1 MAEATDQTP
10 AWAAT
15 AGALEAARR
24 GFRVA
29 FSVPGFVLF
38 ATSIGFGALARDLD
52 VTFIETL
59 TLAAVIYATPAQ
71 VVLIDQLAR
80 GAALLTVAFSV
91 SLTAVRLLPMTV
103 TLMPLVRDDKRPLW
117 LHLIAVHFC
126 AITAWIEGHRRLPHL
141 PKHLRLPFFVGLGAG
156 LVVMTVSGSGVG
168 HVLAGTLPGA
178 LSAALLFAT
187 PLYFLLSLLG
197 NARVLAD
204 RLAVVLGALLGPAFY
219 ILVPGLDLFLAG
231 VIGGTAGH
239 FAARKWGR
247 R

>member
-1 MAEATDQTP
+1 MAEGTDETP

-15 AGALEAARR
+15 ASGTEAARQ
-24 GFRVA
+24 GFRAA

-52 VTFIETL
+52 VSFLETL
-59 TLAAVIYATPAQ
+59 TLAVIIYATPAQ
-71 VVLIDQLAR
+71 VVMIDQLAR
-80 GAALLTVAFSV
+80 GAAVLTVAFSV

-103 TLMPLVRDDKRPLW
+103 TLMPLVRDETRPLW
-117 LHLIAVHFC
+117 IHVIAAHFC
-126 AITAWIEGHRRLPHL
+126 AITAWIEGQRRLPQL
-141 PKHLRLPFFVGLGAG
+141 PKHLRLPFFIGIGSG
-156 LVVMTVSGSGVG
+156 LVVMTVSGSGAG

-187 PLYFLLSLLG
+187 PLYFLLSLIG
-197 NARVLAD
+197 NAHVLAD
-204 RLAVVLGALLGPAFY
+204 RLAVALGALSGPALY

-231 VIGGTAGH
+231 IIGGTIGH
-239 FAARKWGR
+239 LAARVRGR

>member
-1 MAEATDQTP
+1 MAEGTDETP

-15 AGALEAARR
+15 ASGTEAARQ
-24 GFRVA
+24 GFRAA

-52 VTFIETL
+52 VSFLETL
-59 TLAAVIYATPAQ
+59 TLAVIIYATPAQ
-71 VVLIDQLAR
+71 VVMIDQLAR
-80 GAALLTVAFSV
+80 GAAVLTVAFSV

-103 TLMPLVRDDKRPLW
+103 TLMPLVRDETRPLW
-117 LHLIAVHFC
+117 MHVIAAHFC
-126 AITAWIEGHRRLPHL
+126 AITAWIEGHRRLPQL
-141 PKHLRLPFFVGLGAG
+141 PKHLRLPFFIGIGSG
-156 LVVMTVSGSGVG
+156 LVVMTVSGSGTG

-187 PLYFLLSLLG
+187 PLYFLLSLIG
-197 NARVLAD
+197 NAHVLAD
-204 RLAVVLGALLGPAFY
+204 RLAVALGALLGPALY

-231 VIGGTAGH
+231 IIGGTIGH
-239 FAARKWGR
+239 LAARVRGR